1 MKSKR
6 YTAAAMVS
14 AFIVLISGIV
24 LAYLSFLTSKE
35 GRIDDTV
42 LWYVAQCFIYA
53 GSFFGIGI
61 YAYATCD
68 DIKARLGIKEKPPE

>member
-1 MKSKR
+1 MNSEGAISPKPPLLR
-6 YTAAAMVS
+6 RPTIRNRP
-14 AFIVLISGIV
+14 AFRI
-24 LAYLSFLTSKE
+24 A

-61 YAYATCD
+61 YAYATFD